1 MAQQVDLAKLVVK
14 MEAQADK
21 YLRDLKK
28 QRAETNRWRKQ
39 TQKDVSGV
47 KKAFRGLAV
56 GAGLTASIAAMRRM
70 MTEAV
75 NLSREIRNGAY
86 VAGMS
91 TEAFQ
96 AHAYAAERTGIQMDK
111 FADQMKD
118 VRERV
123 GDFIAT
129 GGGPMADFFE
139 NVAPKIGI
147 TAQQLQNLSGPQ
159 VLQSVKNAMDAAN
172 VSMEEQIFYLES
184 LASDTTNLIPL
195 LENGG
200 AKLNALTKEFDGLNI
215 ALSETDLEEM
225 KEVERLTQ
233 QLDAGFSK
241 LNTTLVTQFGPGL
254 IAAFATMRT
263 AVTGL
268 VDAIKWAA
276 EEVAYLVNGP
286 AFDDIVR
293 INSDIADLEA
303 QLAVAEKRA
312 SRRKSETAKVN
323 ALKEE
328 LATLYRLRDAYN
340 DRNGGN
346 VAPPEVTPDKPPRVI
361 TITRDDFPPQTGG
374 DNDDKDRSDFDA
386 LMEGLY
392 TEEEA
397 FAQSYL
403 RREQIIKDS
412 LARQA
417 ISDEEAA
424 EARKRMQSEVV
435 DFVAKKENDLLKA
448 KMAVASAT
456 LDVGIA
462 LAKEDSGIQRGLM
475 AVKAGIALK
484 EAMMNMQV
492 AMSEALTTP
501 WPANI
506 SAIAQVASIGS
517 GIVSTLQ
524 GMDTSVPS
532 FRGGGVAPDKP
543 RSGGPDGKGGMWS
556 LLHGSEIIFDPK
568 GNKQFN
574 QRLLGKLLSSVDFGI
589 DSFLG
594 GGMASGKTV
603 SNNPD
608 FSGVQRMMQPVKS
621 EPAGNTGIQNI
632 VTHNYGNQ
640 NVEYVTRGETV
651 EIIIGEMSNQNS
663 RSRSAL
669 HATSNVVP
677 RGRY

>member
-28 QRAETNRWRKQ
+28 QRAETNKWRKR
-39 TQKDVSGV
+39 TQKDVSAV
-47 KKAFRGLAV
+47 QKAFRGLAV
-56 GAGLTASIAAMRRM
+56 GAGLTASIATMRRM
-70 MTEAV
+70 TTEAV
-75 NLSREIRNGAY
+75 NMSREIRNGAY

-147 TAQQLQNLSGPQ
+147 TAQELQNLSGPQ
-159 VLQSVKNAMDAAN
+159 ILQAVKNAMDDAN

-200 AKLNALTKEFDGLNI
+200 KKLNELTKEFDGLNV
-215 ALSETDLEEM
+215 ALSETDLEGI

-233 QLDAGFSK
+233 QLDAGFTK

-254 IAAFATMRT
+254 VSAFATMRT
-263 AVTGL
+263 AVSSL
-268 VDAIKWAA
+268 VGVVKWAA
-276 EEVAYLVNGP
+276 EEVSYLVNGP

-293 INSDIADLEA
+293 IRSDIADLEA

-312 SRRKSETAKVN
+312 SRRKGEQAKVQ
-323 ALKEE
+323 ALKDE

-346 VAPPEVTPDKPPRVI
+346 VEPSKPTTI
-361 TITRDDFPPQTGG
+361 TITDGCAPSDPASEP
-374 DNDDKDRSDFDA
+374 DRSAFDA
-386 LMEGLY
+386 LMKGLY

-397 FAQSYL
+397 FAASYL
-403 RREQIIKDS
+403 RREQIVKDS
-412 LARQA
+412 LERQA

-424 EARKRMQSEVV
+424 EARKRMQAEVV

-492 AMSEALTTP
+492 AMSEALATP
-501 WPANI
+501 WPGNI
-506 SAIAQVASIGS
+506 AAIAKVATIG
-517 GIVSTLQ
+517 GNIVSTIQ

-532 FRGGGVAPDKP
+532 FLGGGVAPDKP

-568 GNKQFN
+568 GDKRFN
-574 QRLLGKLLSSVDFGI
+574 QRLLGKLLSSVDFGNH
-589 DSFLG
+589 SFLG
-594 GGMASGKTV
+594 GGMASGKPV
-603 SNNPD
+603 SAVPD
-608 FSGVQRMMQPVKS
+608 FSGIQSVMQSAPVKS
-621 EPAGNTGIQNI
+621 ESDSGGIKNI
-632 VTHNYGNQ
+632 VTHNYGSDK
-640 NVEYVTRGETV
+640 VEYMTRGETV

-663 RSRSAL
+663 RSRAAL

-677 RGRY
+677 RGSM

>member
-28 QRAETNRWRKQ
+28 QRAETSKWRKR
-39 TQKDVSGV
+39 TQKDVSAV
-47 KKAFRGLAV
+47 QKAFRGLAV

-70 MTEAV
+70 TTEAV
-75 NLSREIRNGAY
+75 NMSREIRNGAY

-129 GGGPMADFFE
+129 GGGPMVDFFE

-159 VLQSVKNAMDAAN
+159 ILQAVKNAMDDAN

-200 AKLNALTKEFDGLNI
+200 KKLNELTKEFDDLNV
-215 ALSETDLEEM
+215 ALSETDLEGI

-233 QLDAGFSK
+233 QLDAGFTK

-254 IAAFATMRT
+254 VSAFASMRT
-263 AVTGL
+263 AVSGL
-268 VDAIKWAA
+268 VGVVKWAA
-276 EEVAYLVNGP
+276 EEVSYLVNGP

-293 INSDIADLEA
+293 IRSDIADLEA

-312 SRRKSETAKVN
+312 SRRKGEQAKVQ
-323 ALKEE
+323 ALKDE

-346 VAPPEVTPDKPPRVI
+346 VEPSKPATI
-361 TITRDDFPPQTGG
+361 TITDGYAPSEPTSEPE
-374 DNDDKDRSDFDA
+374 RSAFDA
-386 LMEGLY
+386 LMKGLY

-397 FAQSYL
+397 FAASYL

-412 LARQA
+412 LERQA

-492 AMSEALTTP
+492 AMSEALATP
-501 WPANI
+501 WPGNI
-506 SAIAQVASIGS
+506 DAIAKVATIG
-517 GIVSTLQ
+517 GNIVSTLQ

-532 FRGGGVAPDKP
+532 FLGGGVAPDKP

-568 GNKQFN
+568 GDKRFN
-574 QRLLGKLLSSVDFGI
+574 QRLLGKLLSSVDFGNP
-589 DSFLG
+589 SFLG
-594 GGMASGKTV
+594 GGMASGKPV
-603 SNNPD
+603 SAVPD
-608 FSGVQRMMQPVKS
+608 FSGIQSVMQSAPVKS
-621 EPAGNTGIQNI
+621 ESDSGGIKNI
-632 VTHNYGNQ
+632 VTHNYGSEK
-640 NVEYVTRGETV
+640 VEYMTRGETI

-663 RSRSAL
+663 RSRAGL

-677 RGRY
+677 RGSM

>member
-28 QRAETNRWRKQ
+28 QRAETSKWRKR
-39 TQKDVSGV
+39 TQKDVSAV
-47 KKAFRGLAV
+47 QKAFRGLAV
-56 GAGLTASIAAMRRM
+56 GAVLAASVAGMRRM
-70 MTEAV
+70 MTESV
-75 NLSREIRNGAY
+75 NLSREIRKGAQ

-147 TAQQLQNLSGPQ
+147 TAQELQNLSGPQ
-159 VLQSVKNAMDAAN
+159 ILQAVKNAMDDAN

-200 AKLNALTKEFDGLNI
+200 KKLNEITKEFDDLNVAI
-215 ALSETDLEEM
+215 SETELEEL
-225 KEVERLTQ
+225 KEIERLTQ
-233 QLDAGFSK
+233 NLDSEFSK
-241 LNTTLVTQFGPGL
+241 LKTTLVTEFGPGL
-254 IAAFATMRT
+254 VSAFSTMRT
-263 AVTGL
+263 AVSNL
-268 VDAIKWAA
+268 VGVIKWGYD
-276 EEVAYLVNGP
+276 EVSSTINGP
-286 AFDDIVR
+286 AADDIVR
-293 INSDIADLEA
+293 LRDKIKTLKSALSDNGLWSSIQQLRLGGLGLVRSATREELEA
-303 QLAVAEKRA
+303 
-312 SRRKSETAKVN
+312 
-323 ALKEE
+323 E
-328 LATLYRLRDAYN
+328 LARYEAMLKYAMEKS
-340 DRNGGN
+340 G
-346 VAPPEVTPDKPPRVI
+346 PKKPRTI
-361 TITRDDFPPQTGG
+361 TITNGYGSGNEP
-374 DNDDKDRSDFDA
+374 DRSAFDS
-386 LMEGLY
+386 LMQGLY

-397 FAQSYL
+397 FAASYL

-412 LARQA
+412 LKRQA

-424 EARKRMQSEVV
+424 VARKRMQAEVV

-492 AMSEALTTP
+492 AMSEALATP
-501 WPANI
+501 WPGNI
-506 SAIAQVASIGS
+506 AAIAKVATIG
-517 GIVSTLQ
+517 GNIVSTLQ

-532 FRGGGVAPDKP
+532 FLGGGVAPDKP

-568 GNKQFN
+568 GDKRFN
-574 QRLLGKLLSSVDFGI
+574 QRLLGKLLSSVDFGNH
-589 DSFLG
+589 SFLG
-594 GGMASGKTV
+594 GGMASGKPV
-603 SNNPD
+603 SATPD
-608 FSGVQRMMQPVKS
+608 LSGIQSVMQAAPVKS
-621 EPAGNTGIQNI
+621 ESDSGGIKNI
-632 VTHNYGNQ
+632 VTHNYGSDK
-640 NVEYVTRGETV
+640 VEYMTRGETL

-663 RSRSAL
+663 RSRAGL

-677 RGRY
+677 RGSM